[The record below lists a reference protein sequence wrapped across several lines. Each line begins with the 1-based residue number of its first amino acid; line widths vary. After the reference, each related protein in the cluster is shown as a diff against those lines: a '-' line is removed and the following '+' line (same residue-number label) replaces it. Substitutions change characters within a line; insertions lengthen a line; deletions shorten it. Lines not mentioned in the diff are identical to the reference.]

1 MREILFRGRE
11 DSGEWVKGIY
21 IPECSVIVSYFEVC
35 ILDTESD
42 LMNCKGVI
50 REVQEE
56 TVGQFTGVCDSAGE
70 KIFEGDIVKAGR
82 FSSYIVSFSEDRRG
96 YYPFA
101 CGDGCGC
108 CEYDTFSPSFCKVI
122 GNIFD
127 NPRLAE
133 KATSE

>member
-1 MREILFRGRE
+1 MREILFRAKRDPRYEYGT
-11 DSGEWVKGIY
+11 DWVYGVPY
-21 IPECSVIVSYFEVC
+21 IDYENDCIMATCNSKLVVIA
-35 ILDTESD
+35 D
-42 LMNCKGVI
+42 
-50 REVQEE
+50 

-70 KIFEGDIVKAGR
+70 KIFEGDIVKAGP

-127 NPRLAE
+127 NPKLAK